1 MAIGVNGGY
10 VLSNVGFTPSV
21 RQSMHGGVTGGLS
34 VRYVC
39 EKYFNTICSIYGEV
53 NYASIGWKEK
63 ILTGT
68 DQPVINLMG
77 MLKRIHALLTIFRF
91 RSSHTLHG
99 GVNRM
104 VLTSSSKQDHS

>member
-1 MAIGVNGGY
+1 
-10 VLSNVGFTPSV
+10 
-21 RQSMHGGVTGGLS
+21 MHGGVTGGLS

-68 DQPVINLMG
+68 DQPVINSNG
-77 MLKRIHALLTIFRF
+77 AAEAYSRT
-91 RSSHTLHG
+91 
-99 GVNRM
+99 VNYIQIPVFAHLAWGREQNGFNFFFQAGPPWR
-104 VLTSSSKQDHS
+104 VNIKEQ